1 MRASRV
7 MRFSASATGTRNLKS
22 LALSVFFKHPDLDM
36 KDYEILTRATA
47 YLLSIDAKD
56 KVEQMER
63 SKKGPYDHLEAA
75 EEWRDN
81 REYKQ
86 VFGRSRASGGVAQ
99 RKMLDMSW
107 LEFVPREVRPRV
119 HIVCS
124 SHVLAPY
131 LWNDYYPQDWLQ
143 IVRPEHC
150 KFALDVFDPADPK
163 KSLAHFPLVSQ
174 PYHHPEGR
182 DIALIHFRD
191 ELKCLDTLW
200 ELGVQTHFLRDL
212 DKLYNKGEA
221 MQFDGYVV
229 EEPDK
234 LENTNYN
241 PEDEEDPM
249 FSDDEI
255 EEDKRIFLPYRE
267 NGVLTFHT
275 EDRFFATTPK
285 PLPQG
290 LCGAPVTD
298 TDGDL
303 CGTVEGIVP
312 IDHKNKNLAGSAAFI
327 PSFVMKV
334 FLDFVERSL
343 VEKMMPEELFQMVV
357 TAKKTNS
364 VGGGFFRKDKDGNYT
379 KPTNW
384 EQEYDRAM
392 ANLKKRYTPEE
403 VEKILST
410 IEDQRDDVQQIF
422 DKEGGDMDEI
432 IESVRIKTEQIKALV
447 QDQVLKSRKE
457 REDDAV
463 PAEKDAT
470 A

>member
-7 MRFSASATGTRNLKS
+7 MRFSASSIAGSRNLKS
-22 LALSVFFKHPDLDM
+22 LALSVFFKQPELGM

-47 YLLSIDAKD
+47 YLLSVDAKD
-56 KVEQMER
+56 KTEQLDR
-63 SKKGPYDHLEAA
+63 VKGPYAHLEAA
-75 EEWRDN
+75 EEWRDD

-86 VFGRSRASGGVAQ
+86 IYGRSRATGGVKQ
-99 RKMLDMSW
+99 RKMLDMNW
-107 LEFVPREVRPRV
+107 LEFVPKEVRPRV

-131 LWNDYYPQDWLQ
+131 LWKDYYPQEWLSV
-143 IVRPEHC
+143 VRPEHC
-150 KFALDVFDPADPK
+150 KFALDVFDPAAPRE
-163 KSLAHFPLVSQ
+163 SLAHFPLDSQ

-182 DIALIHFRD
+182 DLALIHFKD
-191 ELKCLDTLW
+191 ELKCLETLR
-200 ELGVQTHFLRDL
+200 ELGVKTLFMRDP

-221 MQFDGYVV
+221 MDFDGYVV

-234 LENTNYN
+234 LETTNYN
-241 PEDEEDPM
+241 PDELDELLAKDENGEDN
-249 FSDDEI
+249 
-255 EEDKRIFLPYRE
+255 RIFLPYQE
-267 NGVLTFHT
+267 KGILSFHT

-298 TDGDL
+298 AEGDL

-312 IDHKNKNLAGSAAFI
+312 IDHKNKSLAGSAAFI

-334 FLDFVERSL
+334 FIDFVERSL
-343 VEKMMPEELFQMVV
+343 VERMMPDDLFQMVV

-364 VGGGFFRKDKDGNYT
+364 IGGGLFRKDKEGTFT
-379 KPTNW
+379 KGTSW

-403 VEKILST
+403 VDKILST
-410 IEDQRDDVQQIF
+410 LADQREDVQKIF
-422 DKEGGDMDEI
+422 DKEGGDIDEI
-432 IESVRIKTEQIKALV
+432 IENIHIKTEQIKALV
-447 QDQVLKSRKE
+447 QDQVLKTRKE
-457 REDDAV
+457 REEDGV
-463 PAEKDAT
+463 PVSKDAM